1 MAPSRTVPAR
11 GAFPAPRPRRV
22 GFEPAAGG
30 RQLRY
35 RPRPSPRPAARWPAS
50 FPRRRQRH
58 VEYDWWPL

>member
-11 GAFPAPRPRRV
+11 GAFPALRPRRV

-35 RPRPSPRPAARWPAS
+35 RPRPSPRPAAAWPAS
-50 FPRRRQRH
+50 FPRRTRAIEH
-58 VEYDWWPL
+58 DWWPL